1 MLEGEVHQEGDMCM
15 LTADSH
21 CCTPEASTI
30 LSTGYTL
37 IKETTTEGIFL
48 SSSDID
54 ICFELGS
61 NPYMCSVDVT
71 R

>member
-37 IKETTTEGIFL
+37 IKKKQQQRAFSLVVQVLTFAL
-48 SSSDID
+48 SWDQILT
-54 ICFELGS
+54 C
-61 NPYMCSVDVT
+61 VQ
-71 R
+71 